1 MSDFWQSSSCS
12 SKWGSSWPSVSSP
25 TQHVTTLGVSCA
37 RVMIFT
43 QDLSML
49 ANRLAS
55 CEIKQRWQE
64 PYITCLIRTRLRQTF
79 TSTII
84 SLCVFTYQT
93 HWSVIHQVTTK
104 KITTLKEVLGLNW
117 HRFWRFYFSVYSLV
131 FVWED
136 ISSTRDSVPSAI
148 QTPRISSKILRCAS
162 YFQLSSRCL
171 DILMKHC
178 LSCLIYYTQ
187 ILMKFYLFG

>member
-64 PYITCLIRTRLRQTF
+64 SYITCLIRTRLRQTSS
-79 TSTII
+79 STII

-93 HWSVIHQVTTK
+93 HWSVIHPVKTK
-104 KITTLKEVLGLNW
+104 KITTVKEVLTPGINY
-117 HRFWRFYFSVYSLV
+117 HRFWRFHFSVYSLV
-131 FVWED
+131 FFFDWEYK
-136 ISSTRDSVPSAI
+136 SKTRDKN
-148 QTPRISSKILRCAS
+148 TPLRACRIFNLLLRVWISK
-162 YFQLSSRCL
+162 
-171 DILMKHC
+171 
-178 LSCLIYYTQ
+178 
-187 ILMKFYLFG
+187 